1 MGDGI
6 MADTMVIQQKIED
19 MIDYSEN
26 QIMQFP
32 KIYRFTLGERMLE
45 TMYQEAELAETANRK
60 YFKKTT
66 LQDLDIK
73 NATLQMLVRRGH
85 RSKYKDRNGTTKT
98 VISDH
103 HYEVWSEKLSE
114 IGRMIGGW
122 IKSQQKD
129 KKEAPSE

>member
-1 MGDGI
+1 

-19 MIDYSEN
+19 MILYSEN
-26 QIMQFP
+26 QINQFP
-32 KIYRFTLGERMLE
+32 KLYRYTLGERMLE
-45 TMYQEAELAETANRK
+45 TIYLEAELAEAANRK

-73 NATLQMLVRRGH
+73 NATMQMLVRHGH
-85 RSKYKDRNGTTKT
+85 IAKFKDRNGALRT
-98 VISDH
+98 IINDH
-103 HYEVWSEKLSE
+103 HYEVWSEKLNE

-129 KKEAPSE
+129 KQKDAPSE